1 MKPYYKMWI
10 IFGFVSIAFHIL
22 LIFSGLVPNLISR
35 PLHLALI
42 LPWIFLYNQKTN
54 LFLFMNIL
62 IVLIGIFSCFYIAV
76 FSNELMDQYGFIENK
91 FQLII
96 SLILIL
102 IVLETARRSV
112 GWPLPTVSFLAIL
125 YGVFGNYVPGEFGHP
140 GLPLNSFMG
149 TLTIAEGGLW
159 GPLTGVSVSI
169 VSIFVIFGSFL
180 NSGEAG
186 SGFMN
191 IATAFA
197 GKLRGGAAKV
207 SVISSALFGSISGSA
222 SANVASTGMVTLPAM
237 IKLNYPKKLAAAVEA
252 VASSGGQ
259 IMPPLMGAGAFVMVE
274 LTGVPY
280 DKIIIAALLPAIL
293 FFFTVWVGINFY
305 CRIYN
310 LKPIESDKL
319 PEIKRVFITSLFFL
333 IPFFIL
339 LFFMYLGFTPQYAA
353 SISILS
359 AFLLLF
365 FNIENFFN
373 FKLGVNRF
381 YEACIASGRQISL
394 IGSIIICAS
403 IIIGVLSMTGLGVKL
418 TSLIISLSGNNIW
431 PALILTGVA
440 CLLLG
445 MEVPTTAA
453 YVICVSVAGPALVD
467 MGLELLQVHLF
478 VFWFALLSTITPPVC
493 GTVFIA
499 SGMVSENWL
508 KVSLTSMSLG
518 IGLYFIP
525 LGMIANEAIIKLDT
539 EFFYAIIAFVKIA
552 ISLVMLSYALITKSL
567 IFLRLLAFG
576 LGLVLMFV

>member
-1 MKPYYKMWI
+1 MWI
-10 IFGFVSIAFHIL
+10 VFGFISIAFHIF

-42 LPWIFLYNQKTN
+42 LPWVFLYNQNKN
-54 LFLFMNIL
+54 LHLIINIT
-62 IVLIGIFSCFYIAV
+62 IVLVGIFSCLYIAI

-91 FQLII
+91 FQLVI

-102 IVLETARRSV
+102 IVLEAARRSV

-140 GLPLNSFMG
+140 GLPINSFFG

-237 IKLNYPKKLAAAVEA
+237 IKLNYPKRLAAAVEA

-280 DKIIIAALLPAIL
+280 DKIIIAALLPALL
-293 FFFTVWVGINFY
+293 FFFTIWVGINFY

-310 LKPIESDKL
+310 LKPIESHNL
-319 PEIKRVFITSLFFL
+319 PNNKNSIYYLSLFFNPVFYFTTSYVSWL
-333 IPFFIL
+333 YSSICCFNFYFVSFFI
-339 LFFMYLGFTPQYAA
+339 
-353 SISILS
+353 IIL
-359 AFLLLF
+359 
-365 FNIENFFN
+365 
-373 FKLGVNRF
+373 
-381 YEACIASGRQISL
+381 
-394 IGSIIICAS
+394 
-403 IIIGVLSMTGLGVKL
+403 
-418 TSLIISLSGNNIW
+418 
-431 PALILTGVA
+431 
-440 CLLLG
+440 
-445 MEVPTTAA
+445 
-453 YVICVSVAGPALVD
+453 
-467 MGLELLQVHLF
+467 
-478 VFWFALLSTITPPVC
+478 
-493 GTVFIA
+493 
-499 SGMVSENWL
+499 
-508 KVSLTSMSLG
+508 
-518 IGLYFIP
+518 
-525 LGMIANEAIIKLDT
+525 
-539 EFFYAIIAFVKIA
+539 
-552 ISLVMLSYALITKSL
+552 
-567 IFLRLLAFG
+567 
-576 LGLVLMFV
+576 